1 MTKSLSKTFYVLALI
16 AMFALPVFF
25 FSACGEI
32 SVEKIELDVT
42 TKTIDTGS
50 TFKLNA
56 TITPNDATNTK
67 LLWSSSNSNVASVDN
82 EGKVTGLTA
91 GTTVITVKTED
102 GGKTATCSV
111 TVVPAVVNVE
121 SVSLNETTKELI
133 KGESFTLVA
142 IVNPSNATNK
152 TVSWSTSNAS
162 VVTVNNGVIYAVGTG
177 TATITVTTENGSKIA
192 ECTVTVPVVQ
202 ATSITLSGDRLSNGM
217 LTMRNDDKPITLTAT
232 VAPANSTQTDLV
244 WTSSNEN
251 IATVNNGVITP
262 VAGAKGSTTIT
273 VKCAENEAIK
283 ATCEVYV
290 TRHIESVKF
299 SQEYLNLLTEDTQD
313 LSKMIVFTP
322 LEPSIT
328 DVTFTSS
335 DTAVVSVNGSTITA
349 VGVGNSTITVTTKD
363 GNKTAELY
371 VTVNQKVTSVS
382 LNLTEMELTTS
393 SIKLVAT
400 TDANSPIVWESSNP
414 DVARVDERGLVY
426 RMGTGN
432 AVITAKATNSHD
444 VKATCQV
451 TARDAYVAIEG
462 SNTEYTT
469 FEQALAAAENGST
482 IVLHGN
488 ITAQANNI
496 QISNKNLTIK
506 GFVYAGVQQD
516 PIILQ
521 AKGTMDDSVANFIK
535 IDSNSDVTFQD
546 LILDGNGDLAN
557 VRVLRVAGSNL
568 VLQNATIRNGK
579 YNTTK
584 ENTFGS
590 GVMLTGKSTA
600 TIKNSNISS
609 NVFTSTD
616 ETLLTNERI
625 YSQDLWMG
633 SETLITIEDSSIGYA
648 YKNANEYSREDGSF
662 VIVKGQSSIT
672 NLYLEYDTR
681 TEVDGKQVT
690 VPAAQCKF
698 YAGRIVNLYLGATT
712 ANAEPTVIQEP
723 ASGKLYVAGQ
733 EATNLPTDTE

>member
-1 MTKSLSKTFYVLALI
+1 MTKSLSKSFYVLALI

-32 SVEKIELDVT
+32 SVEKVELDVT

-67 LLWSSSNSNVASVDN
+67 LLWSSSNSDVASVDD

-142 IVNPSNATNK
+142 TVNPSNATNK
-152 TVSWSTSNAS
+152 NVSWSTSNAS

-177 TATITVTTENGSKIA
+177 TATIKVTTENGSKIA
-192 ECTVTVPVVQ
+192 ECTVTVPVVE
-202 ATSITLSGDRLSNGM
+202 ATSITLSGNELSNGM
-217 LTMRNDDKPITLTAT
+217 ITMRNDDQPITLTAT
-232 VAPANSTQTDLV
+232 VAPANTTQTDLV

-262 VAGAKGSTTIT
+262 VAGAKGSTVIS
-273 VKCAENEAIK
+273 VKCAENEAVM
-283 ATCEVYV
+283 ATCTVYV
-290 TRHIESVKF
+290 TRHIESVAF
-299 SQEYLNLLTEDTQD
+299 SQTSLYLLTEDTKD
-313 LSKMIVFTP
+313 LSTMVVFTP

-335 DTAVVSVNGSTITA
+335 NTEVVSVNGSTITA
-349 VGVGNSTITVTTKD
+349 VGVGTSTIMVTTKD
-363 GNKTAELY
+363 GSKTAELY

-400 TDANSPIVWESSNP
+400 PNAVSPIVWESSNP
-414 DVARVDERGLVY
+414 DVVRVDESGLVY

-432 AVITAKATNSHD
+432 AVITAKATNSHG
-444 VKATCQV
+444 VEATCQV
-451 TARDAYVAIEG
+451 TARDAYAVIEG
-462 SNTEYTT
+462 NDTEYTT
-469 FEQALAAAENGST
+469 FEQALAAAVSGNT

-488 ITAQANNI
+488 MTAQANNI
-496 QISNKNLTIK
+496 QINNKNLTIK

-516 PIILQ
+516 PITLQ
-521 AKGTMDDSVANFIK
+521 AKGTMVDSVANFIR
-535 IDSNSDVTFQD
+535 IDNNSNVTFQD

-568 VLQNATIRNGK
+568 VLQNATIQNGK

-590 GVMLTGKSTA
+590 GLMLTGTSTA
-600 TIKNSNISS
+600 TIKNSNIRS

-616 ETLLTNERI
+616 ETLLTNDRI

-633 SETLITIEDSSIGYA
+633 SQTSVTIEDSTIGYA
-648 YKNANEYSREDGSF
+648 YKNANEYSIEGGSF
-662 VIVKGQSSIT
+662 VTVKGDSVIA

-681 TEVDGKQVT
+681 TEVNGKPVT

-698 YAGRIVNLYLGATT
+698 YAGRIVKLYLGATT
-712 ANAEPTVIQEP
+712 ENTEPTLIQEP
-723 ASGKLYVAGQ
+723 VSGKLYVAGQ
-733 EATNLPTDTE
+733 EATDLPQE